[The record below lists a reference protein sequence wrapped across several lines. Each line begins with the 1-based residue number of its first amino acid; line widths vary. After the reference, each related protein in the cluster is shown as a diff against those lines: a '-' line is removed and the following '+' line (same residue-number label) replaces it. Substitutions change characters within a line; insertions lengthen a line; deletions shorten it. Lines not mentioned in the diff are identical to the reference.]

1 MLPSQTS
8 SVIHIVTN
16 NLHKLFYNEIFEEYN
31 LRVIVHLSLFWHWA
45 SECDSE

>member
-8 SVIHIVTN
+8 AVIHIVTN

-31 LRVIVHLSLFWHWA
+31 LRIIVHLSLFWHWA